1 MLTQISWCLFWGFWS
16 RHLVH
21 HRIDNSSVCP
31 FTDNDE
37 LGNHIVKALDA
48 LHATQRTL
56 DILVDNTAEAQ
67 KGILQQRV
75 LSLISLLDA
84 CGRAAPIS
92 S

>member
-1 MLTQISWCLFWGFWS
+1 MQISWCLFWGFRS

-21 HRIDNSSVCP
+21 HRIDNSSVRP

-48 LHATQRTL
+48 LQATQRTL

-67 KGILQQRV
+67 KGILQQ
-75 LSLISLLDA
+75 
-84 CGRAAPIS
+84 
-92 S
+92 